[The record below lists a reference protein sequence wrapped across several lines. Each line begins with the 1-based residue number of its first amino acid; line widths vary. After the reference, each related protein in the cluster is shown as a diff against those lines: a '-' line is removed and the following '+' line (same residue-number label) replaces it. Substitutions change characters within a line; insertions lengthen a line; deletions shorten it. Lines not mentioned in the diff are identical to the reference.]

1 MEQEI
6 VDTQSLSCLAHCV
19 DVTKT
24 GIRLGGG
31 FVSSFGIGKSFHW
44 FLLLLLLSEH
54 IEVKKT
60 SISKDAVKV
69 FSHPIFG

>member
-6 VDTQSLSCLAHCV
+6 VDTQSCLAHCV

-31 FVSSFGIGKSFHW
+31 FVSSFGIG
-44 FLLLLLLSEH
+44 
-54 IEVKKT
+54 
-60 SISKDAVKV
+60 SIISLV
-69 FSHPIFG
+69 SSSSSSSSSI